1 MDNNLIINIPMKRI
15 EPDPE
20 QTRKVFKTEHMKEL
34 VEGLE
39 KGDQIPTIVVRPA
52 NDGKFRIIVGERYW
66 RAAALARF
74 ETIPCEVRKDLRD
87 RSIRQLQLQEDFHK
101 ENMNPMDLGKSWLAY
116 MEKHEISMQQ
126 LANEI
131 GTSYEKIS
139 YYVGLVR
146 HLNPT
151 LWDKVERGFVGS
163 ISAIE
168 ASLLAK
174 ITDKNRQ
181 VATYQTIIGNKVN
194 VLQLERL
201 INAVNESP
209 DIPPWI
215 LMENIVS
222 IHRPQ
227 KARPLS
233 ADSKSLVEH
242 IGDFNKCLQN
252 VNLKSL
258 LDEEGGFWPDLY
270 RNDLISQLDAMID
283 MIYKVR
289 GELTSRRPV

>member
-1 MDNNLIINIPMKRI
+1 
-15 EPDPE
+15 
-20 QTRKVFKTEHMKEL
+20 
-34 VEGLE
+34 
-39 KGDQIPTIVVRPA
+39 
-52 NDGKFRIIVGERYW
+52 
-66 RAAALARF
+66 
-74 ETIPCEVRKDLRD
+74 
-87 RSIRQLQLQEDFHK
+87 
-101 ENMNPMDLGKSWLAY
+101 MDLGKSWLAY

-209 DIPPWI
+209 DTPPWI

-233 ADSKSLVEH
+233 AEAKSLVEH